1 MVKGES
7 MKKKKNVNKKRV
19 ALIVIPIILLILIIG
34 FATAINKK
42 NDKNGVF
49 SLLEKRWIE
58 KNKSTVVDVSVLNDL
73 PIFGE
78 EGEGVFFDFLNDFTE
93 ETGIQFNMVPYK
105 TSGEASS
112 EYSFQMTNSSALDDS
127 ELLFYTDNYVL
138 ISKKNDEVKKVSE
151 LKGVTIGTLE
161 TDLNKVKN
169 AFEDSELIMYN
180 SYNNI
185 EAIVQALNNNDILY
199 AIIPKTIYINEIFS
213 NNYYIVHTISELSS
227 NYTFKISGTEKSL
240 NSIFN
245 KFYVR
250 WSKEKLDK
258 SYNQR
263 LLTLYF
269 KNKEVDD
276 ETIANFEGKEY
287 VYGYVKNLPYE
298 SKIND
303 EFIGYNSEILDGF
316 AKSMNI
322 TFKIK
327 EYNSINDLTNSLNN
341 GKVDIAFNYYDFDG
355 LTNDYDFTF
364 SPYVEKIVVLT
375 HINNVTTSIQSL
387 KNLKDKDVLM
397 LDNKLAGYLTKNY
410 GAKVKT
416 YKKANSLFNAMNED
430 SIVILDYNV
439 YDNYR
444 NSEFDDY
451 KVIFDDRIKDLDYN
465 FIILN
470 STKNKAFNGL
480 FKFYIS
486 NLQQDLYMARAKVK
500 LQKDSKKIDLTFVY
514 ILAGLFIL
522 LIASLVYL
530 KIKYNKNRINK
541 NDRLKYVDSL
551 TSLKNRHYLNKNYEK
566 WQANKI
572 YPQSIIIV
580 DVNKIGHIND
590 VYGHAEGDMV
600 LKKAA
605 NILINNQL
613 EQSDIVRTNGDEF
626 LIYMI
631 GYEENK
637 IIAYM
642 RKLNKEFK
650 NLPYNF
656 GATLGY
662 SMIVDDIKTI
672 DDAINE
678 AVLEVKTNKEV
689 NSEANK

>member
-1 MVKGES
+1 
-7 MKKKKNVNKKRV
+7 MKKKKSINKKRLTLV
-19 ALIVIPIILLILIIG
+19 LIPLFLFILLIGIAVII
-34 FATAINKK
+34 NNK
-42 NDKNGVF
+42 NDENGVF

-78 EGEGVFFDFLNDFTE
+78 NGDGVFFDFLKDFTE
-93 ETGIQFNMVPYK
+93 ETEIEFNMIPYK
-105 TSGEASS
+105 TNGSS
-112 EYSFQMTNSSALDDS
+112 SSRYAFEMTNNVALSDT

-138 ISKKNDEVKKVSE
+138 ISKDNTEVKKIAD

-161 TDLNKVKN
+161 TDLNKVKS
-169 AFEDSELIMYN
+169 AFEDSDQIIYN

-185 EAIVQALNNNDILY
+185 DSVVNALNNNDILY
-199 AIIPKTIYINEIFS
+199 AIIPKTIYINDIFS
-213 NNYYIVHTISELSS
+213 NNYYIVHCVSEIST
-227 NYTFKISGTEKSL
+227 NYVLNINGEEKTL
-240 NSIFN
+240 NNILK
-245 KFYVR
+245 KFYTR
-250 WSKEKLDK
+250 WSKENLDK

-269 KNKEVDD
+269 EEKEVDD

-287 VYGYVKNLPYE
+287 TYGYVKNLPYE

-303 EFIGYNSEILDGF
+303 DFIGYNSEILDGF

-327 EYNSINDLTNSLNN
+327 EYNSIKDLTKNLNN
-341 GKVDIAFNYYDFDG
+341 GKVDLAFNYYDFDS
-355 LTNDYDFTF
+355 LTNDFDYSF
-364 SPYVEKIVVLT
+364 SPYNEKIVVLT
-375 HINNVTTSIQSL
+375 HISNVTTSVQSL
-387 KNLKDKDVLM
+387 KNLKDKDVVM
-397 LDNKLAGYLTKNY
+397 VDNKLASYLTKNY
-410 GAKVKT
+410 GANVKT
-416 YKKANSLFNAMNED
+416 YKKASSLFNAIDDD
-430 SIVILDYNV
+430 SIIVLDYNL

-444 NSEFDDY
+444 NSELNDY
-451 KVIFDDRIKDLDYN
+451 KVIYDDRTKDLDYN

-470 STKNKAFNGL
+470 SNKNKAFNGL

-500 LQKDSKKIDLTFVY
+500 LQKDSKKVDLTFVY
-514 ILAGLFIL
+514 ILVALFIL
-522 LIASLVYL
+522 LILSLIYL
-530 KIKYNKNRINK
+530 KFKYNKNKISK

-566 WQANKI
+566 WQENKI
-572 YPQSIIIV
+572 YPQSIIII

-590 VYGHAEGDMV
+590 VYGHAEGDLV

-637 IIAYM
+637 VIAYM

-650 NLPYNF
+650 TLPYNF

-689 NSEANK
+689 NTEEK

>member
-269 KNKEVDD
+269 ENKEVDD

-327 EYNSINDLTNSLNN
+327 EYNSINDLTNNLNN

>member
-1 MVKGES
+1 
-7 MKKKKNVNKKRV
+7 MKKKKNINKKRV
-19 ALIVIPIILLILIIG
+19 TIIIIPIVLLAVIIM
-34 FATAINKK
+34 FATIINNK
-42 NDKNGVF
+42 NNKEGVF

-58 KNKSTVVDVSVLNDL
+58 KNKSKMVDVSVINDI

-78 EGEGVFFDFLNDFTE
+78 DGDGVFFDFLNDFTE
-93 ETGIQFNMVPYK
+93 ETEIQFNKIPYK
-105 TSGEASS
+105 TNGTSS
-112 EYSFQMTNSSALDDS
+112 SKYSFEMTNNTSLNDS
-127 ELLFYTDNYVL
+127 QLLFYTDNYVL
-138 ISKKNDEVKKVSE
+138 VSKDNEEVKRVSD

-161 TDLNKVKN
+161 SDLNKVKS
-169 AFEDSELIMYN
+169 AFEESDQIMYN

-185 EAIVQALNNNDILY
+185 EAIVSALNNNDILY

-213 NNYYIVHTISELSS
+213 NNYYIVHNISELSS
-227 NYTFKISGTEKSL
+227 NYIFKIEGDDKTL
-240 NSIFN
+240 NNIFR
-245 KFYVR
+245 KFYTR
-250 WSKEKLDK
+250 WSKDKLNK
-258 SYNQR
+258 SYNKR

-269 KNKEVDD
+269 EEKEVDD

-287 VYGYVKNLPYE
+287 TYGYVKNLPYE
-298 SKIND
+298 SKINS
-303 EFIGYNSEILDGF
+303 EFIGYNSEIMDGF

-327 EYNSINDLTNSLNN
+327 EYGSVNDLVKNLNN
-341 GKVDIAFNYYDFDG
+341 GKVDLAFNYYDFDG
-355 LTNDYDFTF
+355 LTNDYDYSF
-364 SPYVEKIVVLT
+364 SPYIEKIVVLT

-387 KNLKDKDVLM
+387 KNLRDKEVM
-397 LDNKLAGYLTKNY
+397 MVDNKVAGYLTKNY

-416 YKKANSLFNAMNED
+416 YKKASSLFNAINED
-430 SIVILDYNV
+430 SIVVLDYNL

-444 NSEFDDY
+444 NSELNNY
-451 KVIFDDRIKDLDYN
+451 KVIYDDRAKDLNFN

-470 STKNKAFNGL
+470 SNKNKAFNGL

-514 ILAGLFIL
+514 ILIGLFIL
-522 LIASLVYL
+522 LIISLLYL
-530 KIKYNKNRINK
+530 RIKHNKNKINK

-566 WQANKI
+566 WQENKI

-590 VYGHAEGDMV
+590 VYGHAEGDLV
-600 LKKAA
+600 LKNAA

-637 IIAYM
+637 VIAYM

-662 SMIVDDIKTI
+662 SMILDDIKTI

-678 AVLEVKTNKEV
+678 AVLEVKTNKEM
-689 NSEANK
+689 NAETNK

>member
-1 MVKGES
+1 
-7 MKKKKNVNKKRV
+7 MKKKKNVNKKSIS
-19 ALIVIPIILLILIIG
+19 LIIIPLILLAIIIVFAVLI
-34 FATAINKK
+34 NNK

-58 KNKSTVVDVSVLNDL
+58 KNKSKIVDVAVLNDI

-78 EGEGVFFDFLNDFTE
+78 EGDGVFFDFLSDFSKETE
-93 ETGIQFNMVPYK
+93 IEFNMIPYK
-105 TSGEASS
+105 SSGEASAK
-112 EYSFQMTNSSALDDS
+112 YSFEMTNNSSLDDS

-138 ISKKNDEVKKVSE
+138 ISKDNEEVKKITD

-161 TDLNKVKN
+161 SDLNKVKS
-169 AFEDSELIMYN
+169 AFEESDQIIYN

-185 EAIVQALNNNDILY
+185 DSIVTALNNNDVLY

-213 NNYYIVHTISELSS
+213 NNYYVVHNVSELSS
-227 NYTFKISGTEKSL
+227 KYVFNIKGDEKSL
-240 NSIFN
+240 NSIL
-245 KFYVR
+245 KKYYIR
-250 WSKEKLDK
+250 WSKENLEK
-258 SYNQR
+258 SYNKR

-269 KNKEVDD
+269 DEKDIDD

-287 VYGYVKNLPYE
+287 TYGFVKNLPYE

-327 EYNSINDLTNSLNN
+327 EYSSVKELVKNLNR
-341 GKVDIAFNYYDFDG
+341 GKVDLAFNYYDFDG
-355 LTNDYDFTF
+355 LTNDYDYTF
-364 SPYVEKIVVLT
+364 SPYNERVVVLT
-375 HINNVTTSIQSL
+375 HLNNVTTSIQSL
-387 KNLKDKDVLM
+387 KNLKDMNVDMV
-397 LDNKLAGYLTKNY
+397 DNKLSSYISKTY

-416 YKKANSLFNAMNED
+416 FKKASSLFNAINED
-430 SIVILDYNV
+430 SIVVLDYNL

-444 NSEFDDY
+444 NSELDNY
-451 KVIFDDRIKDLDYN
+451 KVIYDDRTKNIDYN
-465 FIILN
+465 FMVLN
-470 STKNKAFNGL
+470 SSKNKAFNGL

-486 NLQQDLYMARAKVK
+486 CLQQDLYMAKAKVK
-500 LQKDSKKIDLTFVY
+500 LSKDSKKIDLTFVY
-514 ILAGLFIL
+514 ILIGLFIL
-522 LIASLVYL
+522 LIISLIYL

-566 WQANKI
+566 WQENKI

-590 VYGHAEGDMV
+590 VYGHAEGDKV
-600 LKKAA
+600 LKYAA

-637 IIAYM
+637 VIAYM

-689 NSEANK
+689 NTEKK

>member
-1 MVKGES
+1 
-7 MKKKKNVNKKRV
+7 MKKKKSINRKRV
-19 ALIVIPIILLILIIG
+19 ALILIPFLLLVLIIMV
-34 FATAINKK
+34 AVSVNKK

-58 KNKSTVVDVSVLNDL
+58 KNKSTVVDISVLNDV

-78 EGEGVFFDFLNDFTE
+78 DGEGVFFDFLNDFTE
-93 ETGIQFNMVPYK
+93 ETEIKFNMIPYK
-105 TSGEASS
+105 TTGSSASKYVF
-112 EYSFQMTNSSALDDS
+112 EMTNNSSLKDN
-127 ELLFYTDNYVL
+127 ELLFYNDNYVL
-138 ISKKNDEVKKVSE
+138 VSKNNDEVKRMSD
-151 LKGVTIGTLE
+151 LKGVTIGVLE
-161 TDLNKVKN
+161 TDLNKIKSS
-169 AFEDSELIMYN
+169 FDDSDLIIYN
-180 SYNNI
+180 SYSNI
-185 EAIVQALNNNDILY
+185 DSIVSSLNNNDILY
-199 AIIPKTIYINEIFS
+199 AIIPKTIYINEIFK
-213 NNYYIVHTISELSS
+213 NNYYIVDNISELSS
-227 NYTFKISGTEKSL
+227 NYVLNINGDEKIL
-240 NSIFN
+240 NN
-245 KFYVR
+245 VLRKFYTR
-250 WSKEKLDK
+250 WSKNNLEK

-269 KNKEVDD
+269 DKKEIDD

-287 VYGYVKNLPYE
+287 TYGYVKNLPYE
-298 SKIND
+298 SKINND
-303 EFIGYNSEILDGF
+303 FIGYNSEILDGF

-327 EYNSINDLTNSLNN
+327 EFSSVKELTKNLNSGKIDL
-341 GKVDIAFNYYDFDG
+341 AFNYYDFDA
-355 LTNDYDFTF
+355 LTNDFDYTF
-364 SPYVEKIVVLT
+364 SPYTERVVVLT
-375 HINNVTTSIQSL
+375 HINNVTTSVHSL
-387 KNLKDKDVLM
+387 KNLKDKNVVM
-397 LDNKLAGYLTKNY
+397 VNNKLSRYISSSY
-410 GAKVKT
+410 GANVKT
-416 YKKANSLFNAMNED
+416 YKKASSLFNSLNQD
-430 SIVILDYNV
+430 SIIVMDYNL

-444 NSEFDDY
+444 NSELNNFKLIY
-451 KVIFDDRIKDLDYN
+451 DDRVKDVDFN
-465 FIILN
+465 FMILN
-470 STKNKAFNGL
+470 SNKNKAFNGL
-480 FKFYIS
+480 FKLYVS
-486 NLQQDLYMARAKVK
+486 NIQQDLYMARAKVK
-500 LQKDSKKIDLTFVY
+500 LGKDSKKIDLTFIY
-514 ILAGLFIL
+514 ILVCLFVL
-522 LIASLVYL
+522 LIGSLIYL
-530 KIKYNKNRINK
+530 RVKYNRNKISK

-566 WQANKI
+566 WQENKI

-590 VYGHAEGDMV
+590 VYGHQEGDLV

-637 IIAYM
+637 VIAYM

-678 AVLEVKTNKEV
+678 AVLEVKTNKE
-689 NSEANK
+689 ANLDSNK

>member
-1 MVKGES
+1 
-7 MKKKKNVNKKRV
+7 MKKKKSINRKRV
-19 ALIVIPIILLILIIG
+19 ALIIIPFLLLVLTIMV
-34 FATAINKK
+34 AVSVNKK

-58 KNKSTVVDVSVLNDL
+58 KNKSTVVDISILNDV

-78 EGEGVFFDFLNDFTE
+78 EGEGVFFDFLNDFTD
-93 ETGIQFNMVPYK
+93 ETEIKFNMIPYK
-105 TSGEASS
+105 SNGSSASKYVF
-112 EYSFQMTNSSALDDS
+112 EMTNNSSLKDN

-138 ISKKNDEVKKVSE
+138 ISKDNNEVKKISD
-151 LKGVTIGTLE
+151 LKGVTIGVLE
-161 TDLNKVKN
+161 TDLNKIKSSID
-169 AFEDSELIMYN
+169 DSDLIIYN
-180 SYNNI
+180 SYSNI
-185 EAIVQALNNNDILY
+185 DSIVSSLNNNDILY
-199 AIIPKTIYINEIFS
+199 AIIPKTIYINEIFE
-213 NNYYIVHTISELSS
+213 NNYYIVDNISELSS
-227 NYTFKISGTEKSL
+227 NYILNINGDEKIL
-240 NSIFN
+240 NSVLR
-245 KFYVR
+245 KFYTR
-250 WSKEKLDK
+250 WSKSNLDK

-269 KNKEVDD
+269 NKKEVDD

-287 VYGYVKNLPYE
+287 TYGYVKNLPYE
-298 SKIND
+298 SKINND
-303 EFIGYNSEILDGF
+303 FIGYNSEILDGF

-327 EYNSINDLTNSLNN
+327 EFNSVKELTKNLNN
-341 GKVDIAFNYYDFDG
+341 GKIDLAFNYYNFDA
-355 LTNDYDFTF
+355 LTNDFDYTF
-364 SPYVEKIVVLT
+364 SPYTERIVILT
-375 HINNVTTSIQSL
+375 HLNNVTTSVHSL
-387 KNLKDKDVLM
+387 KNLKDKEVLM
-397 LDNKLAGYLTKNY
+397 IDNSLSKYISSNY

-416 YKKANSLFNAMNED
+416 FKKASSLFNSLDQD
-430 SIVILDYNV
+430 SIVVLDYNL

-444 NSEFDDY
+444 NSELNNFKLIY
-451 KVIFDDRIKDLDYN
+451 DDRAKNLDFN
-465 FIILN
+465 FMILN
-470 STKNKAFNGL
+470 TNKNKAFNGL
-480 FKFYIS
+480 FKFYVS
-486 NLQQDLYMARAKVK
+486 NIQQDLYMARAKVK
-500 LQKDSKKIDLTFVY
+500 LGKDSKKIDLTFIY
-514 ILAGLFIL
+514 ILVCLFVIL
-522 LIASLVYL
+522 IISLMYL
-530 KIKYNKNRINK
+530 RIKYNRNRISK

-566 WQANKI
+566 WQENKI

-590 VYGHAEGDMV
+590 VYGHQEGDLV

-637 IIAYM
+637 VIAYM

-650 NLPYNF
+650 TLPYNF

-678 AVLEVKTNKEV
+678 AVLEVKTNKE
-689 NSEANK
+689 ANALSNK

>member
-1 MVKGES
+1 
-7 MKKKKNVNKKRV
+7 MKKKKNINKKRV
-19 ALIVIPIILLILIIG
+19 AIIVIPLILFAIIIV
-34 FATAINKK
+34 TAIAINNK

-58 KNKSTVVDVSVLNDL
+58 KNKSNIVDVSVLNDV

-78 EGEGVFFDFLNDFTE
+78 DGEGVFFDFLNDFTK
-93 ETGIQFNMVPYK
+93 ETEIQFNMIPYK
-105 TSGEASS
+105 SNGESS
-112 EYSFQMTNSSALDDS
+112 SKYVFEMTNNSSLKDN
-127 ELLFYTDNYVL
+127 ELLFYTDSYVL
-138 ISKKNDEVKKVSE
+138 VSKNNQEVKRISD

-161 TDLNKVKN
+161 TDLNKIKSS
-169 AFEDSELIMYN
+169 FDDSDQIIYN
-180 SYNNI
+180 SYSNI
-185 EAIVQALNNNDILY
+185 DSIVKALNGNDILY

-213 NNYYIVHTISELSS
+213 NNYYIVNNISELSS
-227 NYTFKISGTEKSL
+227 NYVLNINGDEKIL
-240 NSIFN
+240 NSIIN
-245 KFYVR
+245 KFYTR
-250 WSKEKLDK
+250 WSKKSLDK

-263 LLTLYF
+263 LLSLYF
-269 KNKEVDD
+269 DKKQVDD

-287 VYGYVKNLPYE
+287 TYGYVKNLPYE
-298 SKIND
+298 SKINND
-303 EFIGYNSEILDGF
+303 FIGYNSEILDGF

-327 EYNSINDLTNSLNN
+327 EYNSTKDLTKNLNN
-341 GKVDIAFNYYDFDG
+341 GKVDLAFNYYDFDN
-355 LTNDYDFTF
+355 LTNDFDYTF
-364 SPYVEKIVVLT
+364 SPYTERIVVLT
-375 HINNVTTSIQSL
+375 HLNNVTTSVHSL
-387 KNLKDKDVLM
+387 KNLKDKNVM
-397 LDNKLAGYLTKNY
+397 MVNNKISSYISKEY
-410 GAKVKT
+410 GANVKT
-416 YKKANSLFNAMNED
+416 YKKARSLFNSLKEN
-430 SIVILDYNV
+430 SIVVMDYNL

-444 NSEFDDY
+444 NNELDKF
-451 KVIFDDRIKDLDYN
+451 KVIYDDVVKDIDYN

-470 STKNKAFNGL
+470 SNKNKAFSGL
-480 FKFYIS
+480 FKLYIS
-486 NLQQDLYMARAKVK
+486 NIQQDLYMARAKVK
-500 LQKDSKKIDLTFVY
+500 LSKDSKKIDLTFVY
-514 ILAGLFIL
+514 ILAGLFFL
-522 LIASLVYL
+522 LIISLIYL
-530 KIKYNKNRINK
+530 RLKYNRNKISK

-551 TSLKNRHYLNKNYEK
+551 TSLKNRHYLNKNYDK
-566 WQANKI
+566 WQENKI

-637 IIAYM
+637 VIAYM

-650 NLPYNF
+650 TLPYNF

-678 AVLEVKTNKEV
+678 AVLEVKTNKEA
-689 NSEANK
+689 NSNTNK

>member
-1 MVKGES
+1 
-7 MKKKKNVNKKRV
+7 MKKKKNINKKRV
-19 ALIVIPIILLILIIG
+19 TLIVIPLVLLAVIIM
-34 FATAINKK
+34 FATIINNK
-42 NDKNGVF
+42 NNKEGVF

-58 KNKSTVVDVSVLNDL
+58 KNKSNIVDVSVINDI

-78 EGEGVFFDFLNDFTE
+78 DGDGVFFDFLNDFTE
-93 ETGIQFNMVPYK
+93 ETEIQFNKVPYK
-105 TSGEASS
+105 TNGTSS
-112 EYSFQMTNSSALDDS
+112 SKYSFEMTNNTSLNDS
-127 ELLFYTDNYVL
+127 QLLFYTDNYVL
-138 ISKKNDEVKKVSE
+138 VSKDNEEVKRVSD

-161 TDLNKVKN
+161 SDLNKVKS
-169 AFEDSELIMYN
+169 AFEESDQIMYN

-185 EAIVQALNNNDILY
+185 EAIVSALNNNDILY

-213 NNYYIVHTISELSS
+213 NNYYIVHNISELSS
-227 NYTFKISGTEKSL
+227 NYIFKIEGDDKTL
-240 NSIFN
+240 NNIFR
-245 KFYVR
+245 KFYTR
-250 WSKEKLDK
+250 WSKDKLNK
-258 SYNQR
+258 SYNKR

-269 KNKEVDD
+269 EEKEVDD

-287 VYGYVKNLPYE
+287 TYGYVKNLPYE
-298 SKIND
+298 SKINS
-303 EFIGYNSEILDGF
+303 EFIGYNSEIMDGF

-327 EYNSINDLTNSLNN
+327 EYGSVNDLVKNLNN
-341 GKVDIAFNYYDFDG
+341 GKVDLAFNYYDFDG
-355 LTNDYDFTF
+355 LTNDYDYSF
-364 SPYVEKIVVLT
+364 SPYIEKIVVLT

-387 KNLKDKDVLM
+387 KNLKDKEVM
-397 LDNKLAGYLTKNY
+397 MVDNKVAGYLTKNY

-416 YKKANSLFNAMNED
+416 YKKASSLFNAMNED
-430 SIVILDYNV
+430 SIVVLDYNL

-444 NSEFDDY
+444 NSELNNY
-451 KVIFDDRIKDLDYN
+451 KVIYDDRAKDLDFN

-470 STKNKAFNGL
+470 SNKNKAFNGL

-514 ILAGLFIL
+514 ILIGLFIL
-522 LIASLVYL
+522 LIISLLYL
-530 KIKYNKNRINK
+530 RIKHNKNKINK

-566 WQANKI
+566 WQENKI

-590 VYGHAEGDMV
+590 VYGHAEGDLV
-600 LKKAA
+600 LKNAA

-637 IIAYM
+637 VIAYM

-662 SMIVDDIKTI
+662 SMILDDIKTI

-678 AVLEVKTNKEV
+678 AVLEVKTNKEM
-689 NSEANK
+689 NAETNK

>member
-1 MVKGES
+1 
-7 MKKKKNVNKKRV
+7 MKKKKSINRKRV
-19 ALIVIPIILLILIIG
+19 ALIIIPFLLLVLTIMV
-34 FATAINKK
+34 AVSVNKK

-58 KNKSTVVDVSVLNDL
+58 KNKSTVVDISILNDV

-78 EGEGVFFDFLNDFTE
+78 EGEGVFFDFLNDFTD
-93 ETGIQFNMVPYK
+93 ETEIKFNMIPYK
-105 TSGEASS
+105 SNGSSASKYVF
-112 EYSFQMTNSSALDDS
+112 EMTNNSSLKDN

-138 ISKKNDEVKKVSE
+138 ISKDNNEVKKISD
-151 LKGVTIGTLE
+151 LKGVTIGVLE
-161 TDLNKVKN
+161 TDLNKIKSSID
-169 AFEDSELIMYN
+169 DSDLIIYN
-180 SYNNI
+180 SYSNI
-185 EAIVQALNNNDILY
+185 DSIVSSLNNNDILY
-199 AIIPKTIYINEIFS
+199 AIIPKTIYINEIFE
-213 NNYYIVHTISELSS
+213 NNYYIVDNISELSS
-227 NYTFKISGTEKSL
+227 NYILNINGDEKIL
-240 NSIFN
+240 NSVLR
-245 KFYVR
+245 KFYTR
-250 WSKEKLDK
+250 WSKSNLDK

-269 KNKEVDD
+269 NKKEVDD

-287 VYGYVKNLPYE
+287 TYGYVKNLPYE
-298 SKIND
+298 SKINND
-303 EFIGYNSEILDGF
+303 FIGYNSEILDGF

-327 EYNSINDLTNSLNN
+327 EFNSVKELTKNLNN
-341 GKVDIAFNYYDFDG
+341 GKIDLAFNYYNFDA
-355 LTNDYDFTF
+355 LTNDFDYTF
-364 SPYVEKIVVLT
+364 SPYAERIVILT
-375 HINNVTTSIQSL
+375 HLNNVTTSVHSL
-387 KNLKDKDVLM
+387 KNLKDKEVM
-397 LDNKLAGYLTKNY
+397 MIDNSLSKYISSNY

-416 YKKANSLFNAMNED
+416 FKKASSLFNSLDQD
-430 SIVILDYNV
+430 SIVVLDYNL

-444 NSEFDDY
+444 NSELNNFKLIY
-451 KVIFDDRIKDLDYN
+451 DDRAKNLDFN
-465 FIILN
+465 FMILN
-470 STKNKAFNGL
+470 TNKNKAFNGL
-480 FKFYIS
+480 FKFYVS
-486 NLQQDLYMARAKVK
+486 NIQQDLYMARAKVK
-500 LQKDSKKIDLTFVY
+500 LGKDSKKIDLTFIY
-514 ILAGLFIL
+514 ILVCLFVIL
-522 LIASLVYL
+522 IISLMYL
-530 KIKYNKNRINK
+530 RIKYNRNRISK

-566 WQANKI
+566 WQENKI

-590 VYGHAEGDMV
+590 VYGHQEGDLV

-637 IIAYM
+637 VIAYM

-650 NLPYNF
+650 TLPYNF

-678 AVLEVKTNKEV
+678 AVLEVKTNKE
-689 NSEANK
+689 ANALSNK

>member
-1 MVKGES
+1 
-7 MKKKKNVNKKRV
+7 MKKKKSINRKRV
-19 ALIVIPIILLILIIG
+19 ALILIPFLLLVLIIMV
-34 FATAINKK
+34 AVSVNKK

-58 KNKSTVVDVSVLNDL
+58 KNKSTVVDISVLNDV

-78 EGEGVFFDFLNDFTE
+78 DGEGVFFDFLNDFTE
-93 ETGIQFNMVPYK
+93 ETEIKFNMIPYK
-105 TSGEASS
+105 TTGSSASKYVF
-112 EYSFQMTNSSALDDS
+112 EMTNNSSLKDN
-127 ELLFYTDNYVL
+127 ELLFYNDNYVL
-138 ISKKNDEVKKVSE
+138 VSKNNDEVKRMSD
-151 LKGVTIGTLE
+151 LKGVTIGVLE
-161 TDLNKVKN
+161 TDLNKIKSS
-169 AFEDSELIMYN
+169 FDDSDLIIYN
-180 SYNNI
+180 SYSNI
-185 EAIVQALNNNDILY
+185 DSIVSSLNNNDILY
-199 AIIPKTIYINEIFS
+199 AIIPKTIYINEIFK
-213 NNYYIVHTISELSS
+213 NNYYIVDNISELSS
-227 NYTFKISGTEKSL
+227 NYVLNINGDEKIL
-240 NSIFN
+240 NN
-245 KFYVR
+245 VLRKFYTR
-250 WSKEKLDK
+250 WSKNNLEK

-269 KNKEVDD
+269 DKKEIDD

-287 VYGYVKNLPYE
+287 TYGYVKNLPYE
-298 SKIND
+298 SKINND
-303 EFIGYNSEILDGF
+303 FIGYNSEILDGF

-327 EYNSINDLTNSLNN
+327 EFSSVKELTKNLNN
-341 GKVDIAFNYYDFDG
+341 GKIDLAFNYYDFDA
-355 LTNDYDFTF
+355 LTNDFDYTF
-364 SPYVEKIVVLT
+364 SPYTERVVVLT
-375 HINNVTTSIQSL
+375 HINNVTTSVHSL
-387 KNLKDKDVLM
+387 KNLKDKNVVM
-397 LDNKLAGYLTKNY
+397 VNNKLSRYISSSY
-410 GAKVKT
+410 GANVKT
-416 YKKANSLFNAMNED
+416 YKKASSLFNSLNQD
-430 SIVILDYNV
+430 SIIVMDYNL

-444 NSEFDDY
+444 NSELNNFKLIY
-451 KVIFDDRIKDLDYN
+451 DDRVKDVDFN
-465 FIILN
+465 FMILN
-470 STKNKAFNGL
+470 SNKNKAFNGL
-480 FKFYIS
+480 FKLYVS
-486 NLQQDLYMARAKVK
+486 NIQQDLYMARAKVK
-500 LQKDSKKIDLTFVY
+500 LGKDSKKIDLTFIY
-514 ILAGLFIL
+514 ILVCLFVL
-522 LIASLVYL
+522 LIASLIYL
-530 KIKYNKNRINK
+530 RVKYSRNKISK

-566 WQANKI
+566 WQENKI

-590 VYGHAEGDMV
+590 VYGHQEGDLV

-637 IIAYM
+637 VIAYM

-678 AVLEVKTNKEV
+678 AVLEVKTNKE
-689 NSEANK
+689 ANLDSNK

>member
-1 MVKGES
+1 
-7 MKKKKNVNKKRV
+7 MKKKKSINKKRLTLV
-19 ALIVIPIILLILIIG
+19 LIPLFLFILLIGIAVII
-34 FATAINKK
+34 NNK

-78 EGEGVFFDFLNDFTE
+78 NGDGVFFDFLKDFTE
-93 ETGIQFNMVPYK
+93 ETEIEFNMIPYK
-105 TSGEASS
+105 TNGSS
-112 EYSFQMTNSSALDDS
+112 SSRYAFEMTNNVALSDT

-138 ISKKNDEVKKVSE
+138 ISKDNTEVKKIAD

-161 TDLNKVKN
+161 TDLNKVKS
-169 AFEDSELIMYN
+169 AFEDSDQIIYN

-185 EAIVQALNNNDILY
+185 DSVVNALNNNDILY
-199 AIIPKTIYINEIFS
+199 AIIPKTIYINDIFS
-213 NNYYIVHTISELSS
+213 NNYYIVHCVSEIST
-227 NYTFKISGTEKSL
+227 NYVLNINGEEKTL
-240 NSIFN
+240 NNILK
-245 KFYVR
+245 KFYTR
-250 WSKEKLDK
+250 WSKENLDK

-269 KNKEVDD
+269 EEKEVDD

-287 VYGYVKNLPYE
+287 TYGYVKNLPYE

-303 EFIGYNSEILDGF
+303 DFIGYNSEILDGF

-327 EYNSINDLTNSLNN
+327 EYNSIKDLTKNLNN
-341 GKVDIAFNYYDFDG
+341 GKVDLAFNYYDFDS
-355 LTNDYDFTF
+355 LTSDFDYSF
-364 SPYVEKIVVLT
+364 SPYNEKIVVLT
-375 HINNVTTSIQSL
+375 HISNVTTSVQSL
-387 KNLKDKDVLM
+387 KNLKDKDVVM
-397 LDNKLAGYLTKNY
+397 VDNKLASYLTKNY

-416 YKKANSLFNAMNED
+416 YKKASSLFNAIDDD
-430 SIVILDYNV
+430 SIVVLDYNL

-444 NSEFDDY
+444 NSELNDY
-451 KVIFDDRIKDLDYN
+451 KVIYDDRTKDLDYN

-470 STKNKAFNGL
+470 SNKNKAFNGL

-500 LQKDSKKIDLTFVY
+500 LQKDSKKVDLTFVY
-514 ILAGLFIL
+514 ILVALFIL
-522 LIASLVYL
+522 LILSLIYL
-530 KIKYNKNRINK
+530 KFKYNKNKISK

-566 WQANKI
+566 WQENKI
-572 YPQSIIIV
+572 YPQSIIII

-590 VYGHAEGDMV
+590 VYGHAEGDLV

-637 IIAYM
+637 VIAYM

-650 NLPYNF
+650 TLPYNF

-689 NSEANK
+689 NTEEK